1 MIYIDTNV
9 IIAFIDERDPNHGK
23 AVELLES
30 LEGDR
35 VVSKLSLVELASVYS
50 RAGLDE
56 SLALSIYSIK
66 RIGARIVDVDFNE
79 VLLHAFKLAPLLK
92 LRTLDLLHVA
102 ACKVIG
108 AKLFVTF
115 DKDII
120 SKSSLIDRIG
130 IKIITR

>member
-79 VLLHAFKLAPLLK
+79 VLLHAFKLAPFLK